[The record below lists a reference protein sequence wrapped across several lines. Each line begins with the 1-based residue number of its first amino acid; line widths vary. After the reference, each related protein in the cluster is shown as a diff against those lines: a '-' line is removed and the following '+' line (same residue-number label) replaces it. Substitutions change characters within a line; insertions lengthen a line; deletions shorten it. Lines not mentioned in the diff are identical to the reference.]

1 MLLILAAVA
10 SLALAQETDT
20 TVAVRQGQRLDFSN
34 FGGSI
39 VIKTWRQNAVRVRA
53 SHSSRTSIEVSSE
66 GPTVSIRSLGRRGPA
81 QVDYDILAPAWMP
94 IAVQG
99 SPSSDVTI
107 EGTQAE
113 ISVETVEG
121 AVRVVGGS
129 GNVIL
134 HSVEGDVTLAS
145 AKGHIEVNTV
155 DGSIEL
161 RDCSGDIRS
170 ETVDGDITMLGI
182 VSGDVDANTVDG
194 GIEYDGTI
202 QDGGQYRLSTHSG
215 DVTMS
220 IPENAN
226 ATITVSTFSGSLDAG
241 FPLTITGTTPPRHRF
256 TFTLGTG
263 TRGARVELESFDGS
277 LRLRRPAAVHQ
288 DEHQ

>member
-1 MLLILAAVA
+1 MLLTLAAIVA
-10 SLALAQETDT
+10 LTLAQDTDT
-20 TVAVRQGQRLDFSN
+20 TVTVRQGQRLDFGN

-53 SHSSRTSIEVSSE
+53 THSSRVHVEVSTD

-81 QVDYDILAPAWMP
+81 LVDYDILAPAWMP
-94 IAVQG
+94 IAIQG

-107 EGTQAE
+107 EGTQAKV
-113 ISVETVEG
+113 SVETVEG
-121 AVRVVGGS
+121 SVRVVGGS

-134 HSVEGDVTLAS
+134 HSVEGDITLES
-145 AKGHIEVNTV
+145 AKGHIELNSV
-155 DGSIEL
+155 DGNIEI

-182 VSGDVDANTVDG
+182 GSGDVDANTVDG
-194 GIEYDGTI
+194 TIQYDGTI
-202 QDGGQYRLSTHSG
+202 QDGGRYRLSTHSG
-215 DVTMS
+215 DVTIS
-220 IPENAN
+220 IPEKTN

-263 TRGARVELESFDGS
+263 SARVELESFDGS
-277 LRLRRPAAVHQ
+277 LRLRRPGAVHQ
-288 DEHQ
+288 DEHL